1 MMGQTLNRPG
11 NSDLK
16 RAQAGA
22 LTQRPWYS
30 LWRLELTGLFGA
42 LGMAGLLLLTSAAQ
56 AEPGRI
62 VAADGAV
69 TEIIYA
75 LKAQDRLVGVDS
87 TSSYPQAAQEL
98 PNIGYRRTLTAEG
111 VLSLR
116 PRKLIGTQEVGPKQT
131 LDRLLQV
138 GVEVHLLPA
147 LQQPED
153 LIARVRQVAAL
164 VEAQD
169 TLPLLEQ
176 ELSRSLTQVRSR
188 AEQVHGYKILFL
200 LAAGP
205 RGVMV
210 AGKDTQAQLLLDWL
224 GLENVAI
231 TTPGYKPLSREA
243 LLMLKPQAIIVAE
256 TEPGAFKEEE
266 WPGLKLTEAGAQGRI
281 LKLDS
286 MYLLGFGPRLPQA
299 MGEILKLVADSSG
312 DQVSTHD

>member
-1 MMGQTLNRPG
+1 MNGAGSCDLRHAKRSVRP
-11 NSDLK
+11 
-16 RAQAGA
+16 AQKS
-22 LTQRPWYS
+22 WYS
-30 LWRLELTGLFGA
+30 RWRLELSGLLGA
-42 LGMAGLLLLTSAAQ
+42 LGLAGLLVLTNAAQ

-75 LKAQDRLVGVDS
+75 LQAQDRLVGVDS
-87 TSSYPQAAQEL
+87 TSHYPPAAKEL

-147 LQQPED
+147 LRRPED

-164 VEAQD
+164 AEAQD
-169 TLPLLEQ
+169 KLPLLEQ
-176 ELSRSLTQVRSR
+176 ALSRSLAQVRSQ
-188 AEQVHGYKILFL
+188 AEQVQGHKVLFL

-231 TTPGYKPLSREA
+231 TTPGYKPLNREA

-256 TEPGAFKEEE
+256 TEPGAFKEED
-266 WPGLKLTEAGAQGRI
+266 WPGLKLTEAGGQGRI

-299 MGEILKLVADSSG
+299 MGDILALVTDASG
-312 DQVSTHD
+312 GQVNTHD